1 MDATERTRLI
11 QQYRDGVAAVEAA
24 LSDAGEARLDLHEE
38 AGEWS
43 AREIVHHLADSE
55 MTSAIRLRKLIAE
68 DSPTIQRYDEP
79 AFAQKLFY
87 DRPIEPSLNAFR
99 AARATTADILER
111 LSEADWSRAGT
122 HTEWTEPYT
131 VEAWLETYVAHAQ
144 DHADQIRRAAGIA

>member
-1 MDATERTRLI
+1 MDSSERTHLI
-11 QQYRDGVAAVEAA
+11 HQYREGVAAVESALAA
-24 LSDAGEARLDLHEE
+24 AGESRLDAHAEP
-38 AGEWS
+38 GEWS

-68 DSPTIQRYDEP
+68 DSPTIQGYDEP
-79 AFAQKLFY
+79 LFAQRLFY
-87 DRPIEPSLNAFR
+87 DRPIEPSLQAFR

-111 LSEADWSRAGT
+111 LSDDDWSRAGT

-131 VEAWLETYVAHAQ
+131 VEAWLITYVAHAK